1 MKARFFGPAALFGV
15 LCCLGGCEAPGA
27 TGSTTPVISV
37 PMVPAEFAE
46 PWRVTLFFEEA
57 PRPFTVIAT
66 VTSSASTFSYGSVAK
81 AEGAALEQLRF
92 QASLVEADAV
102 VQIEREIF
110 ERGSRT
116 DYNETL
122 HGGHHDFDDP
132 RRRRFYADQ
141 ASGSAS
147 TRNNLEVNF
156 RGAAVK
162 WDD

>member
-1 MKARFFGPAALFGV
+1 MKAPVLGIAMLAGMALSQ
-15 LCCLGGCEAPGA
+15 GGCEVAGA
-27 TGSTTPVISV
+27 TGSTTPVVSV
-37 PMVPAEFAE
+37 AMVPVEFAE
-46 PWRVTLFFEEA
+46 PWRVNLVFEETS
-57 PRPFTVIAT
+57 RPFTVIAT
-66 VTSSASTFSYGSVAK
+66 VTASASTFSYGSVAK

-102 VQIEREIF
+102 VQIERAVF

-116 DYNETL
+116 DYNETVY
-122 HGGHHDFDDP
+122 GGNDFDDP

-147 TRNNLEVNF
+147 TRNNLEINF